1 MNNKLICNNC
11 QASNPVYSL
20 NCEKCNSFLRA
31 RVPNIDLWDTVWNL
45 LISPVETAIKL
56 IQAEQKN
63 FIVFLLS
70 VWFVKATI
78 NQYILN
84 NYFQHDNNTF
94 ISSFINGGLLS
105 VTLLVL
111 FSFIISLVFNTLKIP
126 TRFKDVL
133 AVYTYSLIPILLV
146 FLFLT
151 PFHFALYGFYWFT
164 INPPPLV
171 IKPLVTF
178 VLYGIEGLF
187 YIWVLFLFVA
197 VTYAQSGRKPLSFI
211 VGLSL
216 FLILFGYYLLM
227 V

>member
-1 MNNKLICNNC
+1 MNNKLICSNC

-31 RVPNIDLWDTVWNL
+31 RVPNIDLWDTVWSL
-45 LISPVETAIKL
+45 LISPVETATKL
-56 IQAEQKN
+56 IQAEKKN
-63 FIVFLLS
+63 FVVFLLS

-94 ISSFINGGLLS
+94 LSSIINGGLLS
-105 VTLLVL
+105 VTLLIL
-111 FSFIISLVFNTLKIP
+111 FALLISLVFNSLKIP
-126 TRFKDVL
+126 TRSKDVL
-133 AVYTYSLIPILLV
+133 TIYTYSLIPILLV

-171 IKPLVTF
+171 IKPLVTY
-178 VLYGIEGLF
+178 VLYGIEVLF
-187 YIWVLFLFVA
+187 YVWVLFLFVA
-197 VTYAQSGRKPLSFI
+197 VTYSQSGRKLLSFI
-211 VGLSL
+211 IGVFL
-216 FLILFGYYLLM
+216 FLILFGYHLLM

>member
-1 MNNKLICNNC
+1 MNNQLICNNC

-31 RVPNIDLWDTVWNL
+31 RVPNIDLWDTIWNL
-45 LISPVETAIKL
+45 LISPVEAATKL
-56 IQAEQKN
+56 IQAEKKN

-70 VWFVKATI
+70 VWLIKATI

-84 NYFQHDNNTF
+84 NYLQHENNSIF
-94 ISSFINGGLLS
+94 GSLILGGLVS
-105 VTLLVL
+105 VTLIILS
-111 FSFIISLVFNTLKIP
+111 SFFITLIFNAIKIP

-133 AVYTYSLIPILLV
+133 AIYTYSLIPIILV

-171 IKPLVTF
+171 IKPLVSY

-187 YIWVLFLFVA
+187 YVWVLVLFIA
-197 VTYAQSGRKPLSFI
+197 TSYAQSGKKTLSII
-211 VGLSL
+211 VGLCL
-216 FLILFGYYLLM
+216 FLLLFGYQLLIA
-227 V
+227 